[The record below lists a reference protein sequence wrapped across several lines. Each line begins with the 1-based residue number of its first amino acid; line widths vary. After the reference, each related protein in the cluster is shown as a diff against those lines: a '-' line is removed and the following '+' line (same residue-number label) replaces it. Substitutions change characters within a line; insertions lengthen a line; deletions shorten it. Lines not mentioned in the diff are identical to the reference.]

1 MRSRM
6 RTQTKERFVMGL
18 RAKLCGAVAALACL
32 LADAHAQGTTQV
44 LPIIDVW
51 ASRTGTGII
60 GASTSVITADEIAR
74 SPGLTI
80 QDVLSREVGVQT
92 WSTAGG
98 TNGATTTVDLR
109 GFGATASSNTLF
121 LLNGRRLN
129 DIDLLG
135 VDLSTIPRDSIERIE
150 ISRGNSG
157 AVLYGGGAVGGVI
170 NIITKTGVALPPTA
184 RVEGGF
190 GSFNQREINGSAAI
204 SSGPFAASVFA
215 YGVNSDGY
223 RVNSGLR
230 ERTAIG
236 DLRYTGDEGKAW
248 AVISADDQHLGL
260 PGARLVDQALG
271 INELVTD
278 RRGAT
283 TPTAFADKNGE
294 GLTLGLSRIIGQG
307 VELIVDGAQEPN
319 RFFNIVRFRHL
330 GRPGTDDSFHHPA
343 RDHRQ
348 SDLWPSH
355 QDHDR
360 HRLLRFNTRGQ
371 TQCSAQRSAVSHLQS
386 QATIDRCLFTAS
398 PRCSANHGF
407 IVGRAP
413 GKYARLCPRRVRSDR
428 ARRCV

>member
-223 RVNSGLR
+223 RVNSALR

-271 INELVTD
+271 INEVVTD

-283 TPTAFADKNGE
+283 TPTAFADKTGQ
-294 GLTLGLSRIIGQG
+294 GLTLGVSRIVGQG
-307 VELIVDGAQEPN
+307 VELIVDGNLRRKNQTA
-319 RFFNIVRFRHL
+319 FSTLFGFD
-330 GRPGTDDSFHHPA
+330 T
-343 RDHRQ
+343 
-348 SDLWPSH
+348 SDIREL
-355 QDHDR
+355 
-360 HRLLRFNTRGQ
+360 T
-371 TQCSAQRSAVSHLQS
+371 
-386 QATIDRCLFTAS
+386 TAS
-398 PRCSANHGF
+398 ITPRALIDTQMFGLPTKITTGIDYYDSTLEANRSVKLNDPPFHIYNLRQQSTAVYGQQ
-407 IVGRAP
+407 ILGVLPTTDLSWGGR
-413 GKYARLCPRRVRSDR
+413 VEI
-428 ARRCV
+428 